1 LEIESGPN
9 PCYNHLAVRTLVVLF
24 LLVLSSASALPR
36 LQVSENQRYL
46 QTEQGKPFFYLADT
60 AWELFHRPTRE
71 EVLLY
76 LKDRANKGFTVI
88 QAVLVSE
95 FDGLSDPNAYGAVP
109 FKNSDPKEPNETY
122 FGHVD
127 WVVEQ
132 AEKLGLYMALLPTW
146 GDKVGPD
153 DGQESEIFNS
163 GNASFYGEF
172 LGRRYRSKPI
182 IWILGG
188 DRNPVKPAYL
198 ATWRAMAGGLQKTIG
213 NRQLIS
219 FHTAVG
225 YSSLDF
231 FANDSWLDISMRQSG
246 HRNDTLW
253 KRIAWD
259 YDHKPTRPVM
269 DAEPLYEGHPIDF
282 KPALNGYATDAH
294 ARKFAYWNVFSG
306 AFGHTYGH
314 HAVWQFFDGKRK
326 GVNVPLDLWKDALD
340 APGAKQMR
348 HLRALLESR
357 PFTELMPDNSILASN
372 PGAGVRQLQ
381 AARSRKRDFALV
393 YLPLSERVKI
403 NMEAIAGNVRCWWY
417 NPRSGEAEKIGD
429 FVNDGIREFQPPNP
443 AALPSGQGE
452 PLDWVLVLDHRE
464 VGFGPPGKQ

>member
-1 LEIESGPN
+1 MWRLI
-9 PCYNHLAVRTLVVLF
+9 A
-24 LLVLSSASALPR
+24 LLWVCSYGLALPR
-36 LQVSENQRYL
+36 LQVSENGRYL

-71 EVLLY
+71 EALLY
-76 LKDRANKGFTVI
+76 LKDRAEKGFTVV

-95 FDGLSDPNAYGAVP
+95 LKGLSEPNAYGAVP
-109 FKNSDPKEPNETY
+109 FNNSDPKEPNEAY
-122 FGHVD
+122 FQHVD

-153 DGQESEIFNS
+153 DGEESEVFNP
-163 GNASFYGEF
+163 GNASGYGEF
-172 LGRRYRSKPI
+172 LGKRYRSKPV

-198 ATWRAMAGGLQKTIG
+198 ATWRAMAGGLKKTVG
-213 NRQLIS
+213 NSQLIS

-231 FANDSWLDISMRQSG
+231 FASDSWLDISMRQSG
-246 HRNDTLW
+246 HHNNNLW

-259 YDHKPTRPVM
+259 YDKKPIRPVM

-282 KPALNGYATDAH
+282 KPALNGYASDADV
-294 ARKFAYWNVFSG
+294 RKFAYWNVFSG

-314 HAVWQFFDGKRK
+314 HSVWQFYDGKRR
-326 GVNVPLDLWKDALD
+326 GINVPVGFWKDALD
-340 APGAKQMR
+340 APGANQMR

-357 PFTELMPDNSILASN
+357 PFSELVPDNGLLASN
-372 PGAGVRQLQ
+372 PSGGLRHVQ
-381 AARSRKRDFALV
+381 AARSRKRDFAFV
-393 YLPLSERVKI
+393 YLPLSERVKV
-403 NMEAIAGNVRCWWY
+403 NMEAMVGNVRSWWF
-417 NPRSGEAEKIGD
+417 NPRTGEAEKIGD
-429 FVNDGIREFQPPNP
+429 FVNDGIREFQPPSLG
-443 AALPSGQGE
+443 ALPEGKGE
-452 PLDWVLVLDHRE
+452 APDWVLVLDHRE
-464 VGFGPPGKQ
+464 VGFGPPGK